1 MFWICGIHLH
11 GQLERGF
18 GTRGFC
24 VLFNR
29 HIGVRIDHANDVNR
43 TSSSFFLCIE
53 WRKKKKK
60 TFCLRL
66 LECLPVSLSKILIFK
81 SPHLPG

>member
-1 MFWICGIHLH
+1 MERDIIMFWICGIHLH

-53 WRKKKKK
+53 WRKKKEEDV
-60 TFCLRL
+60 L
-66 LECLPVSLSKILIFK
+66 LTSAGMSASESLQNPDI
-81 SPHLPG
+81 